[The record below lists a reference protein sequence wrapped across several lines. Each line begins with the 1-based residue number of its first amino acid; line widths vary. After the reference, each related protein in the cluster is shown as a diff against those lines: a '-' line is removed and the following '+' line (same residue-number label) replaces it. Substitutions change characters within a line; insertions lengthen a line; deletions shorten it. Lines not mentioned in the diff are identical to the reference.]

1 MLALIIYGIVIIA
14 VIISNLIVA
23 AHGLTISEPF
33 NSPALQLF
41 LAGCGCWFV
50 GMFAEN
56 DKVCACF
63 DCHPWTYGGILLFL
77 SAGVAFALQFIRQ
90 GGFG

>member
-1 MLALIIYGIVIIA
+1 MLALIIYGIVFIA

-33 NSPALQLF
+33 NSLALQLF

-50 GMFAEN
+50 GMFAE
-56 DKVCACF
+56 DDVCACF